1 MVVLVVT
8 MAAADDQKAFF
19 FEQRPTGPTYPSM
32 GSPGGGRSWRWLG
45 HPHACAPE
53 GRGREHT

>member
-1 MVVLVVT
+1 MVVMVVT
-8 MAAADDQKAFF
+8 MAAADDQKLFP
-19 FEQRPTGPTYPSM
+19 EQRPTGPTYPSM